1 MEVRQLRYFEAVV
14 RHRHFTRAAEEL
26 HVAQSALSH
35 QVRRL
40 ERELGVEL
48 LTRTTR
54 TVTPT
59 EAGELVAARARTAMA
74 ELEALRGEV
83 DELRGLVRGHV
94 SVGALLFG
102 GELDIP
108 RTLARFSST
117 FPEVELGLRE
127 GTARRMIEMLANGT
141 IDVAFALEL
150 EPPEGLERIE
160 LSSEELAL
168 AMRPGHPFAGE
179 GALAVAALR
188 DSRLIVFE
196 RGASTRQLADT
207 ALADAEIQ
215 PRVALEANDLAL
227 VRSLVA
233 EGLGLAILPRSFLER
248 PGPSVVIRALR
259 PELRMKVVLWWRSDR
274 RLSPAAQAFVEFTA
288 ASASLSDKFQG
299 TSPQ

>member
-1 MEVRQLRYFEAVV
+1 MEIRQLRYFEAVV

-40 ERELGVEL
+40 ERELGIEL

-59 EAGELVAARARTAMA
+59 EAGELVAARGRAVMA
-74 ELEALRGEV
+74 ELDALRGEV

-102 GELDIP
+102 GDLDIP
-108 RTLARFSST
+108 STLARFSAT
-117 FPEVELGLRE
+117 FPEVEVGLRE
-127 GTARRMIEMLANGT
+127 GTALRMVEMLADGT

-160 LSSEELAL
+160 LSTEELAL
-168 AMRPGHPFAGE
+168 AMRPGHPLAGE

-188 DSRLIVFE
+188 GSRLIVFE
-196 RGASTRQLADT
+196 HGASTRQLVDA
-207 ALADAEIQ
+207 ALVEAEIRPQ
-215 PRVALEANDLAL
+215 VALEANDLAL

-248 PGPSVVIRALR
+248 PGPRVSIRALR

-288 ASASLSDKFQG
+288 ASASLSDKVQG